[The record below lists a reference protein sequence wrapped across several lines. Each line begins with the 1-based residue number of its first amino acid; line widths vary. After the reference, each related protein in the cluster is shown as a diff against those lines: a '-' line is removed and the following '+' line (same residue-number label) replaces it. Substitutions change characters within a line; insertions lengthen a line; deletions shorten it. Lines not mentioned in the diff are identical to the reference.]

1 MTHTV
6 YFSNCS
12 MQSGFAS
19 FVDFF
24 PINGSSGC
32 DAVSVLCLLGLF
44 TVSRF
49 ASCTSNVTT
58 QLAPL
63 RDRWFAVS
71 ARASRHCT
79 LQQRGLLL
87 ARSGSSSWSL
97 EIRCRCGS
105 SVISNTLCASLGCV
119 HPHNEGF
126 HRGLL
131 SRRGRLVRPTPR
143 GVPILVCL
151 YRMVSLSLSHAASL
165 RVLSGLYRHVLR
177 NVIRTAVSCD

>member
-6 YFSNCS
+6 HSSNCS

-24 PINGSSGC
+24 PIGSSGC
-32 DAVSVLCLLGLF
+32 DAVPVLCLLGLF

-49 ASCTSNVTT
+49 ASRTSNVTT

-87 ARSGSSSWSL
+87 ARSGFSSWSS

-105 SVISNTLCASLGCV
+105 CVLLWAVSTLITKAFIAASCHGV
-119 HPHNEGF
+119 VVWF
-126 HRGLL
+126 VQHRGA
-131 SRRGRLVRPTPR
+131 
-143 GVPILVCL
+143 
-151 YRMVSLSLSHAASL
+151 YRSSCVSIVWFLCHFRTLPPFACCQDFSLS
-165 RVLSGLYRHVLR
+165 RHVLR